1 MGEIRIIKRCKM
13 EIKKEMWEKIK
24 SVLIRA
30 ADALDDAGGVVDP
43 GDEEQVAYEGELED
57 IKELLKEMEG
67 K

>member
-1 MGEIRIIKRCKM
+1 M

>member
-1 MGEIRIIKRCKM
+1 M

-24 SVLIRA
+24 SVLVRA
-30 ADALDDAGGVVDP
+30 ADALDDAGSVVDP

>member
-1 MGEIRIIKRCKM
+1 M
-13 EIKKEMWEKIK
+13 EVKKEMWEKIR

-30 ADALDDAGGVVDP
+30 ADALDDAGTVVDP
-43 GDEEQVAYEGELED
+43 GDEEQVAYECELAD